1 MKANVLVDVVVT
13 KYDVQNFKMI
23 YDDFIDEFED
33 QEVTFDDWCQFE
45 EQYVQGLIEA
55 CMEEYD
61 LSEEDAWD
69 LIPLR
74 K

>member
-1 MKANVLVDVVVT
+1 MKAKVLVDCVVT

-33 QEVTFDDWCQFE
+33 REVTFDDWYQFE

-55 CMEEYD
+55 YVEEYD
-61 LSEEDAWD
+61 LSEEDAKE